1 MTPALVELARAYVA
15 TEGPLVVPASLLNNN
30 DCIYSRAM
38 DGTLWVNLANECA
51 PEPEWLPDL
60 RDAAT
65 GGVMLVHHG
74 VISTDR
80 GGRKNQPS
88 FGVFLKWVGW
98 FYGASYGEAVAKAHV
113 AKAKKE
119 GA

>member
-15 TEGPLVVPASLLNNN
+15 TEGAIRENSRRARWDVSGADTFIRTVAGARFVW
-30 DCIYSRAM
+30 DVDRAM
-38 DGTLWVNLANECA
+38 
-51 PEPEWLPDL
+51 WLPDL

-74 VISTDR
+74 VISTDK

-88 FGVFLKWVGW
+88 FGVFLKGVGW